1 MSTRGRKPRNGRP
14 VGRPRKKTDERQV
27 YELAKLGCSQYEAAS
42 VLGIDHRTFKRRL
55 QEPVLYQAWEK
66 GQAVGAVALRQLQ
79 WKHAKRPDASGVEMT
94 NHMSKHRLGEHDK
107 ALHPSLTVEQVDEM
121 IARLERAQHLGVH
134 GREVKNLPHINDL
147 RPANDFRL
155 Q

>member
-1 MSTRGRKPRNGRP
+1 MNKGRKRRNGRP

-55 QEPVLYQAWEK
+55 QEEVFYEAWEK

-79 WKHAKRPDASGVEMT
+79 WKHAKRPDSSGVAMT
-94 NHMSKHRLGEHDK
+94 IHLSKHRLREHDK
-107 ALHPSLTVEQVDEM
+107 FLHLNLTVEDVDEM
-121 IARLERAQHLGVH
+121 IARLEQERTQ
-134 GREVKNLPHINDL
+134 
-147 RPANDFRL
+147 RL
-155 Q
+155 QAP